1 MSLWVSGLRGHLVE
15 TTSAGPGGLL
25 LPGRLL
31 IPCRMGFGESFSGL
45 GYHTQGEKETVVK
58 SLPGRKSR
66 TPGHAPPPTS
76 PTSENPW
83 DSALA
88 PALGSY
94 SGVMAGP
101 VENLCVGA

>member
-1 MSLWVSGLRGHLVE
+1 M
-15 TTSAGPGGLL
+15 P
-25 LPGRLL
+25 
-31 IPCRMGFGESFSGL
+31 
-45 GYHTQGEKETVVK
+45 
-58 SLPGRKSR
+58 
-66 TPGHAPPPTS
+66 PPPTS

-101 VENLCVGA
+101 VENLCVGAWACLSQGANAR